1 MRLLDRY
8 LLRELMVPLF
18 YCLVGFQIF
27 WTAFDLF
34 SNLKSYQDGGLGW
47 LQIGQIYLLR

>member
-8 LLRELMVPLF
+8 LLRELFAPLF

-34 SNLKSYQDGGLGW
+34 SRMDVYQNAKMSSELKKQLNDK
-47 LQIGQIYLLR
+47 